1 MALLSIITPE
11 LGLFFW
17 QTVIFLVT
25 LFLLSKFAWGPIMSA
40 LREREDSITDALSA
54 ADKARADIE
63 KLQATNEALLA
74 EARKERD
81 KILADAHKAATT
93 MMEDAK
99 NKATTEG
106 TRLMEAARVSIQ
118 SEKNAAL
125 NEVKNYAAT
134 LAVEI
139 AEKILRKELNNA
151 EEQKKLV
158 NEYIK
163 EVNLN

>member
-1 MALLSIITPE
+1 MVLLSLITPE

-17 QTVIFLVT
+17 QAVIFLVT
-25 LFLLSKFAWGPIMSA
+25 LFLLSKFAWGPIMRA
-40 LREREDSITDALSA
+40 MKEREDSITDALSA

-63 KLQATNEALLA
+63 QLQATNEALLA
-74 EARKERD
+74 EARIERD
-81 KILADAHKAATT
+81 KIMADAHKAATT

-99 NKATTEG
+99 AKAATEG
-106 TRLMEAARVSIQ
+106 TRLMEVARVSIQ
-118 SEKNAAL
+118 TEKNAAL
-125 NEVKNYAAT
+125 HEVKNYAAT

-139 AEKILRKELNNA
+139 AEKILRKELNNS

-158 NEYIK
+158 SEYIK

>member
-1 MALLSIITPE
+1 MALLSIITPD

-17 QTVIFLVT
+17 QTVIFLIT
-25 LFLLSKFAWGPIMSA
+25 LFILSKFAWGPIMNA
-40 LREREDSITDALSA
+40 LKEREDSITDALSA
-54 ADKARADIE
+54 ADKARADIQQ
-63 KLQATNEALLA
+63 LQAKNEALLA
-74 EARKERD
+74 EARVERD

-93 MMEDAK
+93 MMDDARV
-99 NKATTEG
+99 KATTEG
-106 TRLMEAARVSIQ
+106 NRLMEAARVSIQ
-118 SEKNAAL
+118 TEKNAAL
-125 NEVKNYAAT
+125 HDVKNYAAT

-158 NEYIK
+158 SEYIK

>member
-25 LFLLSKFAWGPIMSA
+25 LFLLSKFAWGPIMNA

-63 KLQATNEALLA
+63 KLQATNESLLVAARAERDLILA
-74 EARKERD
+74 EAQ
-81 KILADAHKAATT
+81 KAANT
-93 MMEDAK
+93 MLEDARV
-99 NKATTEG
+99 KATTEG
-106 TRLMEAARVSIQ
+106 NRLMEAARVSIQ
-118 SEKNAAL
+118 TEKNAAL
-125 NEVKNYAAT
+125 NEVKNYTAT
-134 LAVEI
+134 LALDI
-139 AEKILRKELNNA
+139 AEKILRKELSNSD
-151 EEQKKLV
+151 EQRKLV

>member
-1 MALLSIITPE
+1 MALLSLITPD

-40 LREREDSITDALSA
+40 MKEREDSITDALSA

-63 KLQATNEALLA
+63 KLQATNEALLVEARAERDRILA
-74 EARKERD
+74 EAQKN
-81 KILADAHKAATT
+81 ATA
-93 MMEDAK
+93 MMEDARV
-99 NKATTEG
+99 KASTEG
-106 TRLMEAARVSIQ
+106 TRLIEAARVSIQ
-118 SEKNAAL
+118 TEKNAAL
-125 NEVKNYAAT
+125 NEVKNYTAT
-134 LAVEI
+134 LALDI
-139 AEKILRKELNNA
+139 AEKILRKELSNSD
-151 EEQKKLV
+151 EQRKLV

>member
-1 MALLSIITPE
+1 MALLSLITPD

-40 LREREDSITDALSA
+40 MKEREDSITDALSA

-63 KLQATNEALLA
+63 KLQATNEALLVEARAERDRILA
-74 EARKERD
+74 EAQKN
-81 KILADAHKAATT
+81 ATAL
-93 MMEDAK
+93 MEDARV
-99 NKATTEG
+99 KASTEG
-106 TRLMEAARVSIQ
+106 TRLIEAARVSIQ
-118 SEKNAAL
+118 TEKNAAL
-125 NEVKNYAAT
+125 NEVKNYTAT
-134 LAVEI
+134 LALDI
-139 AEKILRKELNNA
+139 AEKILRKELSNSD
-151 EEQKKLV
+151 EQRKLV

>member
-25 LFLLSKFAWGPIMSA
+25 LFLLSKFAWGPIMGA
-40 LREREDSITDALSA
+40 LKEREDSITDALSA

-63 KLQATNEALLA
+63 KLQATNEALLVEARTERDRILA
-74 EARKERD
+74 EAQKN
-81 KILADAHKAATT
+81 ATAI
-93 MMEDAK
+93 MEDARV
-99 NKATTEG
+99 KATTEG
-106 TRLMEAARVSIQ
+106 TRLLEAARVSIQ
-118 SEKNAAL
+118 TEKNAAL
-125 NEVKNYAAT
+125 NEVKNYTAT
-134 LAVEI
+134 LALDI
-139 AEKILRKELNNA
+139 AEKILRKELSNSD
-151 EEQKKLV
+151 EQRNLV

>member
-1 MALLSIITPE
+1 MALLSLITPDF
-11 LGLFFW
+11 GLFFW

-25 LFLLSKFAWGPIMSA
+25 LYLLSKFAWGPIMSA
-40 LREREDSITDALSA
+40 MKEREDSITDALSA

-74 EARKERD
+74 EARIERD

-99 NKATTEG
+99 VKASTEG
-106 TRLMEAARVSIQ
+106 NRLMEAARVSIQ
-118 SEKNAAL
+118 TEKNAAL
-125 NEVKNYAAT
+125 HEVKNYAAT

-158 NEYIK
+158 SEYIK

>member
-17 QTVIFLVT
+17 QTVIFLIT

-74 EARKERD
+74 EARIERD
-81 KILADAHKAATT
+81 KILAEAHKAATI
-93 MMEDAK
+93 MMDDART
-99 NKATTEG
+99 KATTEG
-106 TRLMEAARVSIQ
+106 NRLMEAARVSIQ
-118 SEKNAAL
+118 TEKNAAL
-125 NEVKNYAAT
+125 HEVKNYAAT

-139 AEKILRKELNNA
+139 AEKILRKELTNA

-158 NEYIK
+158 SEYIK

>member
-1 MALLSIITPE
+1 MALLSIITPD

-17 QTVIFLVT
+17 QTVIFLIT
-25 LFLLSKFAWGPIMSA
+25 LFILSKFAWGPIMSA
-40 LREREDSITDALSA
+40 LKEREDSITDALSA
-54 ADKARADIE
+54 ADKARADIQQ
-63 KLQATNEALLA
+63 LQAKNEALLA
-74 EARKERD
+74 EARVERD

-93 MMEDAK
+93 MMDDARV
-99 NKATTEG
+99 KATTEG
-106 TRLMEAARVSIQ
+106 NRLMEAARVSIQ
-118 SEKNAAL
+118 TEKNAAL
-125 NEVKNYAAT
+125 HEVKNYAAT

-158 NEYIK
+158 SEYIK

>member
-1 MALLSIITPE
+1 MTLLSIITPE

-25 LFLLSKFAWGPIMSA
+25 LFLLSKFAWKPIMSA
-40 LREREDSITDALSA
+40 MKEREDSITDALSA

>member
-17 QTVIFLVT
+17 QTVIFLIT
-25 LFLLSKFAWGPIMSA
+25 LFLLSKFAWGPIMGA

-54 ADKARADIE
+54 ADKARAE
-63 KLQATNEALLA
+63 LQKLQATNEALLA
-74 EARKERD
+74 EARVERD
-81 KILADAHKAATT
+81 KIVAEAHKAATA

-99 NKATTEG
+99 VKASTEG
-106 TRLMEAARVSIQ
+106 TRLLEAARVSIQ

-125 NEVKNYAAT
+125 HEVKNYAAT

-158 NEYIK
+158 SEYIK

>member
-1 MALLSIITPE
+1 MALLSLITPD

-40 LREREDSITDALSA
+40 MKEREDSITDALSA

-63 KLQATNEALLA
+63 KLQATNEALLVEARAERDRILA
-74 EARKERD
+74 EAQKNATALMEEARV
-81 KILADAHKAATT
+81 KAS
-93 MMEDAK
+93 
-99 NKATTEG
+99 TEG
-106 TRLMEAARVSIQ
+106 TRLIEAARISIQ
-118 SEKNAAL
+118 TEKNVAL
-125 NEVKNYAAT
+125 NEVKNYTAT
-134 LAVEI
+134 LALDI
-139 AEKILRKELNNA
+139 AEKILRKELSNSD
-151 EEQKKLV
+151 EQRKLV

>member
-1 MALLSIITPE
+1 MALLSLITPD

-40 LREREDSITDALSA
+40 MKEREDSITDALSA

-63 KLQATNEALLA
+63 KLQATNEALLVEARAERDRILA
-74 EARKERD
+74 EAQKN
-81 KILADAHKAATT
+81 ATAL
-93 MMEDAK
+93 MEDARV
-99 NKATTEG
+99 KATTEG
-106 TRLMEAARVSIQ
+106 TRLLEAARISIQ
-118 SEKNAAL
+118 TEKNIAL
-125 NEVKNYAAT
+125 NEVKNYTAT
-134 LAVEI
+134 LALDI
-139 AEKILRKELNNA
+139 AEKILRKELSNSD
-151 EEQKKLV
+151 EQRKLV

>member
-17 QTVIFLVT
+17 QTVIFVIT
-25 LFLLSKFAWGPIMSA
+25 LFLLSKFAWGPIMGA

-63 KLQATNEALLA
+63 KLQAINESLLIAARAERDLILA
-74 EARKERD
+74 E
-81 KILADAHKAATT
+81 AHKAATT

-99 NKATTEG
+99 VKASTEG
-106 TRLMEAARVSIQ
+106 ARLLEAARTSIQ
-118 SEKNAAL
+118 TEKHAAL
-125 NEVKNYAAT
+125 HEVKNYAAT

-158 NEYIK
+158 SEYIK

>member
-63 KLQATNEALLA
+63 KLQATNQALLA
-74 EARKERD
+74 EARVERD
-81 KILADAHKAATT
+81 KIIAEAHKAATT

-99 NKATTEG
+99 LKASTEG
-106 TRLMEAARVSIQ
+106 TRLLESARTAIQ
-118 SEKNAAL
+118 SEKHAAL

-158 NEYIK
+158 SEYIK

>member
-1 MALLSIITPE
+1 MALLSLISPD

-25 LFLLSKFAWGPIMSA
+25 LYLLSKFAWGPIMSA
-40 LREREDSITDALSA
+40 MKEREDSITEALSA
-54 ADKARADIE
+54 ADKARTDIE
-63 KLQATNEALLA
+63 KLQAANDTLLA
-74 EARKERD
+74 EARVERD
-81 KILADAHKAATT
+81 RILGDAQKVATALMDEARVKASA
-93 MMEDAK
+93 
-99 NKATTEG
+99 EG
-106 TRLMEAARVSIQ
+106 SRLIEAARASIQ
-118 SEKNAAL
+118 TEKNAAL
-125 NEVKNYAAT
+125 NEIKNHTAI

-139 AEKILRKELNNA
+139 AEKIIRKELNNS

>member
-1 MALLSIITPE
+1 MALLSLITPD

-40 LREREDSITDALSA
+40 MKEREDSITDALSA

-63 KLQATNEALLA
+63 NLQATNETLLI
-74 EARKERD
+74 EARAERD
-81 KILADAHKAATT
+81 RILADVQKAATT
-93 MMEDAK
+93 MMDEARV
-99 NKATTEG
+99 KATTEG
-106 TRLMEAARVSIQ
+106 NRLMEAARVSIQ
-118 SEKNAAL
+118 TEKNAAL
-125 NEVKNYAAT
+125 NEVKNYTAT
-134 LAVEI
+134 LALDI
-139 AEKILRKELNNA
+139 AEKILRKELSNSD
-151 EEQKKLV
+151 EQRKLV

>member
-1 MALLSIITPE
+1 MALLSLITPD

-40 LREREDSITDALSA
+40 MKEREDSITDALSA
-54 ADKARADIE
+54 ADKARIDIE

-74 EARKERD
+74 EARVERD
-81 KILADAHKAATT
+81 RILGDAQKAATT
-93 MMEDAK
+93 MMDEARV
-99 NKATTEG
+99 KATTEG
-106 TRLMEAARVSIQ
+106 NRLMEAARVSIQ
-118 SEKNAAL
+118 TEKNAAL
-125 NEVKNYAAT
+125 NEVKNYTAT
-134 LAVEI
+134 LALDI
-139 AEKILRKELNNA
+139 AEKILRKELSNSD
-151 EEQKKLV
+151 EQRKLV